1 LSDLF
6 QPLEFNSGLVMK
18 NRLMLAPLTNTQSHP
33 DGTLSEAEFNWLVLR
48 AKGGF
53 GLTMTCAAHV
63 QRTGQGFP
71 GQLGVFSDDHLPGLT
86 RLAAAIKGEHS
97 LAYVQLHH
105 AGMRAPADLTGV
117 QPVCPSEHEKTG
129 ARGLTGAEIEQLTED
144 FIAAAVRSQ
153 KAGFDG
159 VEIHGAH
166 GYVLSEF
173 LSPGLNRRD
182 DRWGGSIENRARI
195 IFDIIA
201 GVRERCGPAFGLGLR
216 LSPERFDLE
225 LREIQEVA
233 QTVLSE
239 GKIDFLDMSLWDV
252 AKEPNEPDYQ
262 GQTLMSYFTS
272 LKRGAVKLGVAGKI
286 TTGAQARGVLE
297 AGADFPII
305 GRAGILHHDFPRRVR
320 EDENFEQ
327 VALPVSRAYL
337 EGQGLS
343 PAFQTY
349 MNNWPGF
356 VAEDAATSEP

>member
-1 LSDLF
+1 
-6 QPLEFNSGLVMK
+6 M
-18 NRLMLAPLTNTQSHP
+18 
-33 DGTLSEAEFNWLVLR
+33 
-48 AKGGF
+48 
-53 GLTMTCAAHV
+53 
-63 QRTGQGFP
+63 
-71 GQLGVFSDDHLPGLT
+71 
-86 RLAAAIKGEHS
+86 
-97 LAYVQLHH
+97 
-105 AGMRAPADLTGV
+105 
-117 QPVCPSEHEKTG
+117 
-129 ARGLTGAEIEQLTED
+129 
-144 FIAAAVRSQ
+144 
-153 KAGFDG
+153 
-159 VEIHGAH
+159 
-166 GYVLSEF
+166 
-173 LSPGLNRRD
+173 
-182 DRWGGSIENRARI
+182 
-195 IFDIIA
+195 
-201 GVRERCGPAFGLGLR
+201 
-216 LSPERFDLE
+216 
-225 LREIQEVA
+225 A

-262 GQTLMSYFTS
+262 GRTLMSYFTS
-272 LKRGAVKLGVAGKI
+272 LKRGQVKLGVAGKI